1 MGVIDI
7 STLSK
12 KSGVPAST
20 LRFYEEKNLIRSIGR
35 HGLKRL
41 FDTHVLEQLEFIAL
55 GQRAGFQLEDIRQML
70 TCKGQYEINRDK
82 LTEKAQEIAQHVKQL
97 IAIQRCLEH
106 AARCSAEKHS
116 ECPKFQ
122 RLLRVAGKAQAKGKA
137 PGKQNK
143 L

>member
-7 STLSK
+7 SALSK

-70 TCKGQYEINRDK
+70 TGKGQYDK

-106 AARCSAEKHS
+106 AVS
-116 ECPKFQ
+116 
-122 RLLRVAGKAQAKGKA
+122 
-137 PGKQNK
+137 
-143 L
+143 

>member
-7 STLSK
+7 SALSK

-70 TCKGQYEINRDK
+70 TGKGQYEINRDK
-82 LTEKAQEIAQHVKQL
+82 LTEKAQKIAQHVKQL

-106 AARCSAEKHS
+106 AVS
-116 ECPKFQ
+116 
-122 RLLRVAGKAQAKGKA
+122 
-137 PGKQNK
+137 
-143 L
+143 